1 MRNLNPSRAGLAAV
15 AILALAARTAA
26 ADPQPAPPMPDN
38 PFFSESTLPFHLPPF
53 DRIMDSDYT
62 PAFERGMADQLKED
76 DAIASN
82 PDKPTFDNTIVAME
96 RSGRILARV
105 SSVFFNLK
113 DANGDAEMRKIDTA
127 MAPRLSAHNDA
138 IYLNAAL
145 FARVQAV
152 FDQRSTL
159 SLDPESLRL
168 LERYHRDF
176 VRAGA
181 RLSDAD
187 KARLRDLN
195 AQIASLES
203 TFRQNVLAEKNAS
216 SIVVHDRAEL
226 AGLSDSEIASL
237 QQAAVEEKKP
247 GEYVIRIVNTT
258 GQAALAS
265 LENRALRERIMETSL
280 GRGSSGGPFDN
291 QATVVQL
298 ARKRAERAT
307 LLGYESHAAYQ
318 VEIGT
323 ARTVAAV
330 DELLGKL
337 VPPAVAK
344 AKREAADMQAVIDQE
359 HGGFQLASW
368 DWDFYSEKVRTARYS
383 FDESQLK
390 PYFELNR
397 VLVDGVFFAAHQL
410 YGITFKERHDLPVY
424 QPDVRVFEVYDK
436 DGSPLAILL
445 EDFYARPSKIGGAW
459 MNEYVSQSGLFGD
472 SPVVGNHHNI
482 PKPAPG
488 EPTLLTFDEVTTLFH
503 EFGHGLHGM
512 FSHVKYPLFAG
523 TNVARDF
530 VEYPSQVN
538 EMWAAWP
545 EVVRNYAKNYKTGE
559 PMPIDLLNKMLA
571 TRKFNQGFATTE
583 YLKAVLEDQ
592 AWHTLKA
599 DQVPSDVAAFETATF
614 KKNGADFAPVPPRY
628 RSTYFSH
635 VFASDEYSAGYF
647 SYIWADV
654 LVADSIEWFANHG
667 GLTRAN
673 GDHFRATVLSNGGS
687 IEAMTLFGEFTGG
700 GPEIGPLL
708 RHRGLDES
716 GN

>member
-337 VPPAVAK
+337 VPPSVAK

>member
-1 MRNLNPSRAGLAAV
+1 MRNLNRPRAGLAAV

-26 ADPQPAPPMPDN
+26 ADPQPASPMPDN

-53 DRIMDSDYT
+53 DRIKDSDYT

-76 DAIASN
+76 DAIAAN

-152 FDQRSTL
+152 FDQRSAL

-187 KARLRDLN
+187 KSHLRDLN

-258 GQAALAS
+258 GQPDLAS
-265 LENRALRERIMETSL
+265 LENRALRERIMEKSL

-344 AKREAADMQAVIDQE
+344 AKREAADMQAVIDQD

-545 EVVRNYAKNYKTGE
+545 EVVRNYAKHYKTGE

-635 VFASDEYSAGYF
+635 VFASEEYSADYF

>member
-1 MRNLNPSRAGLAAV
+1 
-15 AILALAARTAA
+15 
-26 ADPQPAPPMPDN
+26 
-38 PFFSESTLPFHLPPF
+38 
-53 DRIMDSDYT
+53 
-62 PAFERGMADQLKED
+62 
-76 DAIASN
+76 
-82 PDKPTFDNTIVAME
+82 
-96 RSGRILARV
+96 
-105 SSVFFNLK
+105 VFFNLK

-152 FDQRSTL
+152 FDQRSAL

-337 VPPAVAK
+337 VPPSVAK

-599 DQVPSDVAAFETATF
+599 DQVPSDVAGFETATF

>member
-545 EVVRNYAKNYKTGE
+545 EVVRNYAKHYKTGE